1 MESVK
6 SLTILVQYGQQTK
19 SFQVNKRSM
28 IRDYEQLQWFLGRNC
43 SFTEPVKYAVYW
55 KDKNHFPIEITTE
68 CGYQTFLREHENS
81 DAMLGVKVEPIQPN
95 QVTSEGSTGMWG
107 KLYGRFFKS
116 NKNDQS
122 PKAIRNDD
130 GSDMAE
136 RGLEARKPERPAIPF

>member
-6 SLTILVQYGQQTK
+6 SLTILVQYGQLMKTLK
-19 SFQVNKRSM
+19 VDGRSM
-28 IRDYEQLQWFLGRNC
+28 IIDYEQLQWFLARSC

-68 CGYQTFLREHENS
+68 RGYQTFLREHENA
-81 DAMLGVKVEPIQPN
+81 DAMLGVKVEPIQPK

-107 KLYGRFFKS
+107 KLCGLFKS

-130 GSDMAE
+130 GSDMAK
-136 RGLEARKPERPAIPF
+136 RGLEARKPERPAITF